1 MKVDIDGRPFMASWL
16 HGTYNSTLW
25 MSMDEDG
32 VEVFD
37 LYYPKDQEVLKLE
50 SLPEV
55 VEIDGDLQIHFY
67 HGRETVETE
76 LDDWGSDGPIVKV
89 SRVTLGRAGIN
100 LVVEDK
106 IEHLGYVG
114 DLLYY
119 QGVYYGDI
127 AISEAGE

>member
-1 MKVDIDGRPFMASWL
+1 MKVDIDGRPFEAWWL

-37 LYYPKDQEVLKLE
+37 LYYPKDQEVLMLKA
-50 SLPEV
+50 SPEAIEV
-55 VEIDGDLQIHFY
+55 DGDLQIHFY

-89 SRVTLGRAGIN
+89 SRVTLGRKGIN